1 MTSKIYRFK
10 FSENTA
16 NELEYFSS
24 KHQGDDPKVFKENWN
39 QWVKNNN
46 HVIERE
52 TRTLENMGFTGDCV
66 KKMWT
71 SVRYYHKNKH
81 TKKKK
86 VVEKKERQY
95 IFIHSSL
102 IETIDRFIIKHICE
116 DDFKPSHYFKKFV
129 DDYDSQIEIAITD
142 LETQQLAKDCAMK
155 KIKKT
160 FNNRYFILK

>member
-10 FSENTA
+10 FSEATSK
-16 NELEYFSS
+16 ELEYFSS
-24 KHQGDDPKVFKENWN
+24 KHQGDEAKVFRENWY
-39 QWVKNNN
+39 QWVQNNN
-46 HVIERE
+46 DIIERE

-71 SVRYYHKNKH
+71 SVRYYHKTKH
-81 TKKKK
+81 AKKK

-95 IFIHSSL
+95 IFIDPSL
-102 IETIDRFIIKHICE
+102 IETIDNFIRKHLSAA
-116 DDFKPSHYFKKFV
+116 DFKPSHYFKIFL
-129 DDYDSQIEIAITD
+129 DDYDSQIKLAITD
-142 LETQQLAKDCAMK
+142 LETQQVAKDCAMK